1 MGSQT
6 GSDLDEALATCNR
19 LPSELDNWVL
29 SLNTSVMEDN
39 VENDVENVTNNHEER
54 FKGSTPNMPHTNF
67 QLQGVPKKMVILSG
81 FEFLTLGGVFIG
93 VKK

>member
-39 VENDVENVTNNHEER
+39 VDNDMENVTKDHEER
-54 FKGSTPNMPHTNF
+54 SKGFTPSMPHTNV
-67 QLQGVPKKMVILSG
+67 QLDMSG
-81 FEFLTLGGVFIG
+81 I
-93 VKK
+93 

>member
-29 SLNTSVMEDN
+29 SLNTSVMEDTI
-39 VENDVENVTNNHEER
+39 ENDNEIVTKYHEECS
-54 FKGSTPNMPHTNF
+54 KGFTPNMPHTNV
-67 QLQGVPKKMVILSG
+67 QLDMSRI
-81 FEFLTLGGVFIG
+81 
-93 VKK
+93 

>member
-29 SLNTSVMEDN
+29 SLNTSVMEDTI
-39 VENDVENVTNNHEER
+39 ENDNEC
-54 FKGSTPNMPHTNF
+54 
-67 QLQGVPKKMVILSG
+67 ID
-81 FEFLTLGGVFIG
+81 
-93 VKK
+93 

>member
-29 SLNTSVMEDN
+29 SLNTSVMEDTI
-39 VENDVENVTNNHEER
+39 ENDDDQGNKDHEER
-54 FKGSTPNMPHTNF
+54 CKGFTPNTTHTNI
-67 QLQGVPKKMVILSG
+67 QLDMSRI
-81 FEFLTLGGVFIG
+81 
-93 VKK
+93 

>member
-39 VENDVENVTNNHEER
+39 VDNDMENVTKDNEER
-54 FKGSTPNMPHTNF
+54 SKGFTPSMPHTNV
-67 QLQGVPKKMVILSG
+67 QLDMSRI
-81 FEFLTLGGVFIG
+81 
-93 VKK
+93 